1 MLRLILL
8 FTTLSAAS
16 FVQGQKKKSVELD
29 FIGRYDKHADY
40 TTRFYDRTYTNDTK
54 LRGYSYGANLNFLQ
68 PLTQKLKLKIGA
80 GYYQLGVG
88 KIEQTTRVNT
98 IVPARTID
106 YNHPTGVQ
114 PLFATDYYK
123 YDNLALSGGII
134 YEQNLKGQW
143 NYFIGMDFS
152 YLYTFSQLYNITY
165 DNSKYRTN
173 NGKTLGFGVNS
184 YLGVMRSFHKDK
196 YYINP
201 KIIIPLYQQLRADQ
215 VFGEDNSI
223 KMKKWLNGTG
233 LSLSIG
239 KYF

>member
-1 MLRLILL
+1 MLRIILL
-8 FTTLSAAS
+8 FLTLSVVS

-29 FIGRYDKHADY
+29 FIGRYDKHTDY
-40 TTRFYDRTYTNDTK
+40 TTRFYDRTYTNNTK
-54 LRGYSYGANLNFLQ
+54 LWGYSYGANLNFLQ

-80 GYYQLGVG
+80 GYYQLGVD

-98 IVPARTID
+98 IAPARTID
-106 YNHPTGVQ
+106 YNHPTGIQ

-123 YDNLALSGGII
+123 YHNLALTSGII
-134 YEQNLKGQW
+134 YEQKLKGKW
-143 NYFIGMDFS
+143 NYCIGADFS

-165 DNSKYRTN
+165 DKSKYQTH
-173 NGKTLGFGVNS
+173 NGKTLSFGVNS
-184 YLGVMRSFHKDK
+184 YLGVVRRFRSDK

-201 KIIIPLYQQLRADQ
+201 KIIIPVYQQLRGDQ

-223 KMKKWLNGTG
+223 KMKKWLNGIG